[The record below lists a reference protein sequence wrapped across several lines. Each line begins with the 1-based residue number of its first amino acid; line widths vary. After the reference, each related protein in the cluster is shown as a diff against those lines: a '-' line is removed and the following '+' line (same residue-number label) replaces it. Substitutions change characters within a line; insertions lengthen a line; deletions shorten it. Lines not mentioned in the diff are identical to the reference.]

1 MVNFANSPKHSAI
14 QSPGAARVKLRRLAQ
29 LMRVLSAAYAAWV
42 LWRIVSWWTDADLV
56 KQGMGHYLKLDLSGL
71 AASQRMTAMGLDLL
85 VWLLLLVAVVYC
97 WKLLACLLKD
107 KGFTETAAHNLMQCA
122 WWALACQ
129 TFSVLSRPLH
139 TWFLTWHLPAAEQ
152 VFRWR
157 FAASDLQGVL
167 LCLALLMFAYLFS
180 WVLEVAEE
188 NRGFV

>member
-1 MVNFANSPKHSAI
+1 MDDIQNPPRSSAI

-29 LMRVLSAAYAAWV
+29 LLRVLSASYAVWV
-42 LWRIVSWWTDADLV
+42 LWQIVGWWTDADLV

-71 AASQRMTAMGLDLL
+71 AASQRMAGMGLDLL
-85 VWLLLLVAVVYC
+85 AWLLLLAAVASC

-107 KGFTETAAHNLMQCA
+107 QGFTEAAAHHLMQCA
-122 WWALACQ
+122 WWGLACQ
-129 TFSVLSRPLH
+129 TLTVLSRPFH

-167 LCLALLMFAYLFS
+167 LCLVLLMFAYLFS

-188 NRGFV
+188 NRSFV

>member
-1 MVNFANSPKHSAI
+1 MDNVQNSPRRSAT
-14 QSPGAARVKLRRLAQ
+14 QAPGAARLKLRRLAQ

-42 LWRIVSWWTDADLV
+42 LWRIVDWWTNAELV
-56 KQGMGHYLKLDLSGL
+56 KRGMGNYLKLDLSAL
-71 AASQRMTAMGLDLL
+71 TASQRMAAMGLDLL

-107 KGFTETAAHNLMQCA
+107 QGFTEAAAHSLMHCA

-129 TFSVLSRPLH
+129 TLTVLSRPLH

-157 FAASDLQGVL
+157 FAATDLQGVL

>member
-1 MVNFANSPKHSAI
+1 MNDFQNSPRRSAT
-14 QSPGAARVKLRRLAQ
+14 QAPGAARLKLRRLAQ

-42 LWRIVSWWTDADLV
+42 LWRIVDWWTNAELV
-56 KQGMGHYLKLDLSGL
+56 KRGMGHDLKLDLSAL
-71 AASQRMTAMGLDLL
+71 APSQRMAAMGLDLL
-85 VWLLLLVAVVYC
+85 VWLFLLVAVVYC
-97 WKLLACLLKD
+97 WKLLASLLKD
-107 KGFTETAAHNLMQCA
+107 PGFTAAAAHSLRRCA
-122 WWALACQ
+122 WWALSCQ
-129 TFSVLSRPLH
+129 TLTVLSRPLN

-157 FAASDLQGVL
+157 FAATDLQGLL